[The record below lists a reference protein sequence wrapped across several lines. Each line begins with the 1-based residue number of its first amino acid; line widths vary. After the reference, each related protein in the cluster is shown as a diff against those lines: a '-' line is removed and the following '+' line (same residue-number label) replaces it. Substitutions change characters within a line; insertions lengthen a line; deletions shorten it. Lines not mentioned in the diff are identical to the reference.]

1 MLDSLRRGQR
11 WLILIFV
18 SVIGFVFV
26 FFLGT
31 GGGFGPGTPSGNA
44 VVQLDDVRLTQIDLG
59 RERAQI
65 EDRLR
70 AELGDA
76 YDQLGADRFLDQ
88 QAFEGLVQQVVLA
101 AAAQDLGL
109 QVTKDEI
116 RRVVQS
122 IPGFIDEE
130 GRFVP
135 EAFDRYAEDQY
146 GSQRAFM
153 DDFTRKLLGQ
163 KLIQL
168 LAGQTAISDA
178 ELDLQTRYALED
190 VQIAYVAFDQSSLPP
205 GEAVPEADVEAY
217 ANAHEADLRAQFAER
232 ELALSKPERIHAR
245 HILVAIASDA
255 SEADLTAAREKAQA
269 ARDRVLGGED
279 FAVVARE
286 LSNDEATASLG
297 GDLGTFA
304 RGSNDPAIDDAAFA
318 LEAGGTSEVVRSIHG
333 FHVIRVDE
341 KLPAEPATFEA
352 HRLDLA
358 REGATRERATR
369 IAEER
374 SSALAEAVKGGQS
387 LEDAAREAGLT
398 LERPPALK
406 RRPDGFVPGLGAAG
420 DVLTKAF
427 TLEPGESSPEIFDLG
442 DQKVL
447 IQVLDRTRLPEERLI
462 AERATRRDQA
472 RMQKQNETIRAWIDD
487 YRSRLERSGRLLT
500 NAELALGI

>member
-31 GGGFGPGTPSGNA
+31 GGGLGPSTPSGNA
-44 VVQLDDVRLTQIDLG
+44 VVQLDDVRLTQIDLA
-59 RERAQI
+59 RERGQL

-76 YDQLGADRFLDQ
+76 YDQLGADRLLDQ

-163 KLIQL
+163 KLVQL
-168 LAGQTAISDA
+168 LAGQTTISDA

-190 VQIAYVAFDQSSLPP
+190 VEIAYVSFDQTVLPP
-205 GEAVPEADVEAY
+205 GETVPEADVEAW
-217 ANAHEADLRAQFAER
+217 AAAHDAELRARFAER
-232 ELALSKPERIHAR
+232 EAELSKPERVHAR
-245 HILVAIASDA
+245 HILVAVPSDA
-255 SEADLTAAREKAQA
+255 SEPDLTAAREKAQA
-269 ARDRVLGGED
+269 ARDRVLAGED
-279 FAVVARE
+279 FAAVARE
-286 LSNDEATASLG
+286 LSGDSATAELG

-304 RGSNDPAIDDAAFA
+304 RGTNDSAIDDAAFA

-341 KLPAEPATFEA
+341 RLPAEPATFEA

-358 REGATRERATR
+358 REDATRARAAQL
-369 IAEER
+369 AEER
-374 SSALAEAVKGGQS
+374 STALSEAVKSGKS
-387 LEDAAREAGLT
+387 LEDAAREAGFT

-420 DVLTKAF
+420 QVLTAAF
-427 TLEPGESSPEIFDLG
+427 TLEPGESSPDVFDLG
-442 DQKVL
+442 DRKVL
-447 IQVLDRTRLPEERLI
+447 IQVLRRNPIPEQRLI
-462 AERATRRDQA
+462 AERATRLDEA
-472 RMQKQNETIRAWIDD
+472 RAQKQNETIRAWIDD
-487 YRSRLERSGRLLT
+487 YRTRLERSGRLLT

>member
-59 RERAQI
+59 RERAQL

-88 QAFEGLVQQVVLA
+88 QAFEGLVQQMVLA

-122 IPGFIDEE
+122 IPGFTDEE

-168 LAGQTAISDA
+168 LASQTTMSDA
-178 ELDLQTRYALED
+178 ELDLQTRYALEE
-190 VQIAYVAFDQSSLPP
+190 VQIAYVAFDQTSLPA
-205 GEAVPEADVEAY
+205 GETVPEADVEAY
-217 ANAHEADLRAQFAER
+217 AAAHDADLRAQFAEH
-232 ELALSKPERIHAR
+232 ELELSKPERIHAR
-245 HILVAIASDA
+245 HILVPVASDA

-269 ARDRVLGGED
+269 ARDRVLAGED

-286 LSNDEATASLG
+286 VSSDAATAALG

-304 RGSNDPAIDDAAFA
+304 RGSNDAAIDDAAFA

-333 FHVIRVDE
+333 FHVIHVEE

-352 HRLDLA
+352 HRLELA

-369 IAEER
+369 LAEER
-374 SSALAEAVKGGQS
+374 STALARAVESGAS
-387 LEDAAREAGLT
+387 LEDAAREAGFT

-420 DVLTKAF
+420 PVLTAAF
-427 TLEPGESSPEIFDLG
+427 TLEPGESSPEVFDLG

-447 IQVLDRTRLPEERLI
+447 LQVLERTRLSEERLL

-472 RMQKQNETIRAWIDD
+472 RAQKQNETIRAWIDD

-500 NAELALGI
+500 NPELALGV